1 MSSSGEAVVTAG
13 ELVAARFTVAD
24 YVVFVV
30 MLLGSVGIGVFSAIK
45 NRGRESTHNFLLGG
59 GEMSPYPVALSL
71 LGGIFSA
78 ISILGNPTEV
88 YYFGAQV
95 VTTLLGVF
103 PAIILVHKTF
113 LPIFYNLQLVSLNE
127 YIGLRYNSITLRKLA
142 TFCNLLTQFFYMG
155 ICLYAPSLA
164 LSTVTGLSTW
174 ASMLTMGFIC
184 TFYITIGGVKA
195 VVYTDVLQT
204 LLMFFGV
211 LAVVVICCVDAGLDN
226 LWTAALQDGRLQ
238 VLDMDTSPYVRHTF
252 WSTSVLGFYITVSI
266 LGLNQG
272 CYQRFASLGSLKIA
286 RRLAIFFVVGMFVL
300 WGLFYFS
307 GVVAYGIYH
316 DCDPLISGR
325 IEKADQILPYLVMDK
340 LAYIKG
346 LPGLFV
352 AAVYGGMLSS
362 LSTCGNSI
370 ACLIWQDFL
379 QPLPYFARLSNT
391 ASTTI
396 CKLLS
401 AFAGVSGIFLGML
414 AGKLGNMFY
423 VSKAVSG
430 AIMGPLVGA
439 FVAGIF
445 TPWANTKSV
454 VGGFLTALIFN
465 VWIMVGK
472 FRYGGGS
479 PKRLPLSTEGCPENL
494 LLQLANATLTTTS
507 TPDVLLGSDVFPD
520 DAHNTTVVYGGE
532 MIDATEEEN
541 NSLYDVSYCYSG
553 VIGVIITVVVGSVL
567 SLCTGPLRP
576 GTVDARL
583 TSPSCARIHEWLWN
597 AFGGTSKPAGNSLE
611 EKERGIALL
620 PSSTAKP
627 RQSDGKN
634 MD

>member
-1 MSSSGEAVVTAG
+1 MSSHGEAAVSAG
-13 ELVAARFTVAD
+13 DLVAARFTVVD
-24 YVVFVV
+24 YVVFVF
-30 MLLGSVGIGVFSAIK
+30 MLLASVGIGVFSAIK

-59 GEMSPYPVALSL
+59 REMSPYPVAISL

-95 VTTLLGVF
+95 VTSLVGIF
-103 PAIILVHKTF
+103 PAIIVVHQVI
-113 LPIFYNLQLVSLNE
+113 LPIFYNLRLVSVNE
-127 YIGLRYNSITLRKLA
+127 YIELRYNTTTLRKLA
-142 TFCNLLTQFFYMG
+142 TVCHLITKLFYMG

-211 LAVVVICCVDAGLDN
+211 LVVVVVCCFNAGLDN
-226 LWTAALQDGRLQ
+226 LWTTSLQDGRLH
-238 VLDMDTSPYVRHTF
+238 VLDMNTSPYVRHTF

-272 CYQRFASLGSLKIA
+272 CYQRFASLGSLQMAK
-286 RRLAIFFVVGMFVL
+286 RLAIFFVVGMFVL

-325 IEKADQILPYLVMDK
+325 IEKPDQILPYLVMDK

-379 QPLPYFARLSNT
+379 HPLPYFARLSST

-401 AFAGVSGIFLGML
+401 AFAGLSGIFLGML
-414 AGKLGNMFY
+414 AGKLGNVFY
-423 VSKAVSG
+423 VSKSISG
-430 AIMGPLVGA
+430 AIMGPLVGI

-454 VGGFLTALIFN
+454 VGGFLTALIYN
-465 VWIMVGK
+465 IWIVVGK
-472 FRYGGGS
+472 FRYGRGS

-507 TPDVLLGSDVFPD
+507 LPDVLLDSDVFPE
-520 DAHNTTVVYGGE
+520 DAHNTTLYGGE
-532 MIDATEEEN
+532 MIDATEEEKT
-541 NSLYDVSYCYSG
+541 LYDVSYCYSG
-553 VIGVIITVVVGSVL
+553 ITGVIITVAVGSL
-567 SLCTGPLRP
+567 MSLCTGPLRP
-576 GTVDARL
+576 GTVDASL
-583 TSPSCARIHEWLWN
+583 VSPCCARFHEWLWN
-597 AFGGTSKPAGNSLE
+597 AFGGTSKQAGDSLE

-620 PSSTAKP
+620 SNSTATP
-627 RQSDGKN
+627 S
-634 MD
+634 